1 MAEVAFAAETS
12 YYVPPAPPTP
22 VYVDQW
28 FVEIR
33 SFTERRRI

>member
-12 YYVPPAPPTP
+12 GYVPPSP
-22 VYVDQW
+22 VYGEQQW